1 VGPAVEAPSG
11 CVLGWPVVEVAAAAA
26 FVAGAVVVEDGTAPG
41 VVAGLT
47 VLKRLEGT
55 AAAVVDEAVV
65 LVAAV
70 ADGLPSLNR
79 PVVVLGAAE
88 AVVLG
93 AVVVVD
99 TTGKD
104 GKRDGVGAGA
114 DVGCVVLPSSPK
126 GFAVTALEAMV
137 VEVAA

>member
-1 VGPAVEAPSG
+1 VEAPSG

-26 FVAGAVVVEDGTAPG
+26 FVAGAVVVVEDGTAPG

-47 VLKRLEGT
+47 VLKRPEG
-55 AAAVVDEAVV
+55 AAAVVVDEAVV

-70 ADGLPSLNR
+70 ADGVPSLNR
-79 PVVVLGAAE
+79 PVVVLGAVE

-93 AVVVVD
+93 AAVVVD

-114 DVGCVVLPSSPK
+114 DVGCVVLPSPPK
-126 GFAVTALEAMV
+126 GFAVPALDAIV